1 MSSGN
6 SLAGHLR
13 TFFHDHLIAQ
23 RNVSPHTVLAY
34 RDAIKL
40 LLVFAAE
47 RLRKPVA
54 RLGFEDLG
62 VETVLGFLEYLEKD
76 RNNSVATRNARL
88 AALHVFYQH
97 VAGRDPIV
105 FAQCQRVLGIPA
117 KRGLSPEVD
126 YLERDEMDAIL
137 RAPDRSTAAGR
148 RDYALISF
156 AWQTGTRVGEIIT
169 LRACDL
175 QLDPPPH
182 VRIWGKGRKERV
194 IPLWASTAAVLRA
207 WLDERHV
214 DPRSP
219 APVFVNLRGQPLTR
233 WGVRH
238 ILMKQAQSASKSC
251 PNLALKPV
259 HPHILRHTTAV
270 HMLQAGADPS
280 AIRDVLGHASAETTW
295 RYARINLEMKRQAI
309 ESYAPL
315 GAKAGPPIRIWHRQ
329 PDLLAEL
336 EAIGRRRDYVEPETS
351 PHRRVTANSP

>member
-1 MSSGN
+1 VTSNDM
-6 SLAGHLR
+6 LAGHLR
-13 TFFHDHLIAQ
+13 TFFHDHLIGQ

-54 RLGFEDLG
+54 RLAFEDLG
-62 VETVLGFLEYLEKD
+62 VETVLGFLDHLETD

-88 AALHVFYQH
+88 AALHVFYHH
-97 VAGRDPIV
+97 VAARDPMV
-105 FAQCQRVLGIPA
+105 FALCQRVLGIPL
-117 KRGLSPEVD
+117 KRGPRPEVD
-126 YLERDEMDAIL
+126 YLEREEMNAIL
-137 RAPDRSTAAGR
+137 RAPDRATPAGR

-156 AWQTGTRVGEIIT
+156 AWQTGARVGEIIA

-175 QLDPPPH
+175 QLDPLPH

-194 IPLWASTAAVLRA
+194 IPLWTSTAAVLRA
-207 WLDERHV
+207 WLEERQV

-219 APVFVNLRGQPLTR
+219 SPVFVNLRGSPLTR

-238 ILMKQAQSASKSC
+238 ILRKQARTASSGC
-251 PNLALKPV
+251 PNLGRKAV

-280 AIRDVLGHASAETTW
+280 AIRDVLGHASPETTW
-295 RYARINLEMKRQAI
+295 KYARINLEMKRQAV
-309 ESYAPL
+309 ESYAPI
-315 GAKAGPPIRIWHRQ
+315 GSKDRSPVPIWHRQ

-336 EAIGRRRDYVEPETS
+336 EAIGRRRDYVEHETS
-351 PHRRVTANSP
+351 PHRGATPNSP